1 MTENDVLYDRR
12 RHTHLHG
19 NDLVHLGHLCG
30 HRNPLPMMIHQQLA
44 VKCLE
49 GCLRLLNRNRHAS
62 SDDELAVCSIAEL
75 ELDLSQNLRFCA

>member
-1 MTENDVLYDRR
+1 
-12 RHTHLHG
+12 
-19 NDLVHLGHLCG
+19 
-30 HRNPLPMMIHQQLA
+30 MMIHQKLA